1 MKKFLFEL
9 DYLAI
14 DNKNKTDELI
24 FLFDEFISLSLA
36 VRVFFSGE
44 NYNNALICLSITKS
58 FSLDTS
64 YKTTS

>member
-44 NYNNALICLSITKS
+44 NYNNTLICLSITKS